1 MPAAPSA
8 PTTSGRR
15 IDTPKAWRVEEKEA
29 QDTANTAW
37 WHQFEDDVLNGLI
50 DEALK
55 QNNDLRV
62 ATARVDE
69 YVGRY
74 WVGRSGLFPQIGAN
88 AFAGQNRISEQG
100 ASTAALSGL
109 KNPTDSYQA
118 NFTGSWEI
126 DIWGKLRRATEASR
140 ADLLSTEEARQAV
153 ILSLVSAVANGY
165 ISLRD
170 FDKQLEIATRTAK
183 TREESYKLFKLR
195 YEGGV
200 ISELELNQVKSEYE
214 QALATI
220 PQVEKQIG
228 FQENALSV
236 LLGRN
241 PGPIDRGKSIDELA
255 LPAVPAGL
263 PSDLLEKRPDV
274 RQAEQALVA
283 ANARIGV
290 AKAQFFPTIS
300 LTGLFGWASTELSS
314 LFTGPAQVWSWG
326 GAAVAPIFTGGSLLG
341 QFWASEAIQQQT
353 LFNYQST
360 VQTAFREVNDALID
374 QRRTREQ
381 LEAQKRQVD
390 SLKEYA
396 RIARLRYDNGYTSY
410 IEVLDAERSLFSAE
424 LTYAQT
430 QGVLFVALVNLYKS
444 MGGGWVVEADKLT
457 SPETAHCAQGRQ
469 GRKGEKP
476 LRRTGMKPIHRHVTG
491 FWSEERSLTAFLI
504 LLIVEIFFLAPL
516 QITGL
521 AFRFINGMVFVLLLL
536 VGLLTMTKRKEF
548 QALATMIVVLAIVTR
563 VARRFFGVAGLEIL
577 DGLLMLLCTIGF
589 LVIVLWQVYREGP
602 VTAHRIQGAV
612 AGYLLLSVI
621 FAVAYSL
628 AETIQPGSFQM
639 SSVQDQVRAELVMD
653 RSFYYFSVV
662 TLTTTG
668 YGDITALSNSAR
680 TLVMME
686 ALIGQ
691 LYTAILIARLVSLH
705 VETKREK
712 RGGHQ

>member
-1 MPAAPSA
+1 MNKAILSLVIAMVLAGCAIGPDYKRP
-8 PTTSGRR
+8 
-15 IDTPKAWRVEEKEA
+15 ILDTPAAWRVQEQEA
-29 QDTANTAW
+29 KDTANTAW

-69 YVGRY
+69 YVGRF
-74 WVGRSGLFPQIGAN
+74 WVGRAGLFPQIGAYGS
-88 AFAGQNRISEQG
+88 ASQDRASERG
-100 ASTAALSGL
+100 ASPIPSSV
-109 KNPTDSYQA
+109 KNPSENYQA
-118 NFTGSWEI
+118 GFNGSWEI
-126 DIWGKLRRATEASR
+126 DIWGKLRRATEASK
-140 ADLLSTEEARQAV
+140 ADLLSTEEARHAV
-153 ILSLVSAVANGY
+153 ILSLVSAVAKGY

-170 FDKQLEIATRTAK
+170 FDKQLEIANRTAK

-241 PGPIDRGKSIDELA
+241 PGPIDRGKSIDELT
-255 LPAVPAGL
+255 LPAVPSGL

-274 RQAEQALVA
+274 RQAEQALVG

-300 LTGLFGWASTELSS
+300 LTGLFGWASTELSN
-314 LFTGPAQVWSWG
+314 LFNGPAQVWSWG

-430 QGVLFVALVNLYKS
+430 QGALFGALVNLYKS
-444 MGGGWVVEADKLT
+444 MGGGWVVEADRLT
-457 SPETAHCAQGRQ
+457 SPET
-469 GRKGEKP
+469 
-476 LRRTGMKPIHRHVTG
+476 
-491 FWSEERSLTAFLI
+491 FTA
-504 LLIVEIFFLAPL
+504 
-516 QITGL
+516 
-521 AFRFINGMVFVLLLL
+521 
-536 VGLLTMTKRKEF
+536 RKEDK
-548 QALATMIVVLAIVTR
+548 
-563 VARRFFGVAGLEIL
+563 E
-577 DGLLMLLCTIGF
+577 
-589 LVIVLWQVYREGP
+589 
-602 VTAHRIQGAV
+602 
-612 AGYLLLSVI
+612 
-621 FAVAYSL
+621 
-628 AETIQPGSFQM
+628 
-639 SSVQDQVRAELVMD
+639 
-653 RSFYYFSVV
+653 
-662 TLTTTG
+662 
-668 YGDITALSNSAR
+668 
-680 TLVMME
+680 
-686 ALIGQ
+686 
-691 LYTAILIARLVSLH
+691 
-705 VETKREK
+705 EK
-712 RGGHQ
+712 KNNP

>member
-1 MPAAPSA
+1 MNKAILSLLIAMVLAGCAIGPDYKRPTINTPA
-8 PTTSGRR
+8 
-15 IDTPKAWRVEEKEA
+15 AWRVEEKEA
-29 QDTANTAW
+29 QDKANTAW

-55 QNNDLRV
+55 QNNDLRI
-62 ATARVDE
+62 ATSRVDE
-69 YVGRY
+69 YVGRF
-74 WVGRSGLFPQIGAN
+74 WVGRSGLFPQIGAYGY
-88 AFAGQNRISEQG
+88 ATQDRASERG
-100 ASTAALSGL
+100 ATPIPSTM
-109 KNPTDSYQA
+109 KNPVENYQA
-118 NFTGSWEI
+118 GFSGSWEI
-126 DIWGKLRRATEASR
+126 DIWGKLRRATEASK

-165 ISLRD
+165 ILLRD
-170 FDKQLEIATRTAK
+170 YDKQLEIATRTAK

-220 PQVEKQIG
+220 PQVEKQIT

-241 PGPIDRGKSIDELA
+241 PGPIDRGKSIDELT

-300 LTGLFGWASTELSS
+300 LTGLFGWASVELSN

-326 GAAVAPIFTGGSLLG
+326 GAAVAPIFTGGSLMG

-360 VQTAFREVNDALID
+360 VQTAFREVDDSLAD
-374 QRRTREQ
+374 QKRTREQ

-390 SLKEYA
+390 ALKEYA
-396 RIARLRYDNGYTSY
+396 RIARLRYDNGYTSF

-430 QGVLFVALVNLYKS
+430 QGILFSALVNLYKA

-457 SPETAHCAQGRQ
+457 SPETA
-469 GRKGEKP
+469 
-476 LRRTGMKPIHRHVTG
+476 
-491 FWSEERSLTAFLI
+491 TA
-504 LLIVEIFFLAPL
+504 
-516 QITGL
+516 
-521 AFRFINGMVFVLLLL
+521 
-536 VGLLTMTKRKEF
+536 RKE
-548 QALATMIVVLAIVTR
+548 
-563 VARRFFGVAGLEIL
+563 
-577 DGLLMLLCTIGF
+577 D
-589 LVIVLWQVYREGP
+589 REEK
-602 VTAHRIQGAV
+602 T
-612 AGYLLLSVI
+612 
-621 FAVAYSL
+621 
-628 AETIQPGSFQM
+628 GSPEVD
-639 SSVQDQVRAELVMD
+639 S
-653 RSFYYFSVV
+653 
-662 TLTTTG
+662 G
-668 YGDITALSNSAR
+668 I
-680 TLVMME
+680 
-686 ALIGQ
+686 
-691 LYTAILIARLVSLH
+691 
-705 VETKREK
+705 
-712 RGGHQ
+712 

>member
-1 MPAAPSA
+1 MNKAILSLVVAMFLAGCAIGPDYKR
-8 PTTSGRR
+8 PT
-15 IDTPKAWRVEEKEA
+15 IDTPNAWRVQEQEA

-37 WHQFEDDVLNGLI
+37 WHQFDDPVMNGLI

-74 WVGRSGLFPQIGAN
+74 WVGRSGLFPQIGAS
-88 AFAGQNRISEQG
+88 AFAGQERASERG
-100 ASTAALSGL
+100 ASPIPSTV
-109 KNPTDSYQA
+109 KNPAESYQA
-118 NFTGSWEI
+118 TFSGNWEI
-126 DIWGKLRRATEASR
+126 DIWGKLRRATEASK

-165 ISLRD
+165 ITLRD
-170 FDKQLEIATRTAK
+170 FDKQLEIANRTAK

-300 LTGLFGWASTELSS
+300 LTGLFGWASTELSN
-314 LFTGPAQVWSWG
+314 LFNGPAQVWSWG

-430 QGVLFVALVNLYKS
+430 QGILFGALVNLYKS

-457 SPETAHCAQGRQ
+457 SPETATA
-469 GRKGEKP
+469 RKEDREEKTEKP
-476 LRRTGMKPIHRHVTG
+476 
-491 FWSEERSLTAFLI
+491 
-504 LLIVEIFFLAPL
+504 
-516 QITGL
+516 
-521 AFRFINGMVFVLLLL
+521 
-536 VGLLTMTKRKEF
+536 
-548 QALATMIVVLAIVTR
+548 
-563 VARRFFGVAGLEIL
+563 
-577 DGLLMLLCTIGF
+577 
-589 LVIVLWQVYREGP
+589 
-602 VTAHRIQGAV
+602 
-612 AGYLLLSVI
+612 
-621 FAVAYSL
+621 
-628 AETIQPGSFQM
+628 
-639 SSVQDQVRAELVMD
+639 
-653 RSFYYFSVV
+653 
-662 TLTTTG
+662 
-668 YGDITALSNSAR
+668 
-680 TLVMME
+680 
-686 ALIGQ
+686 
-691 LYTAILIARLVSLH
+691 
-705 VETKREK
+705 
-712 RGGHQ
+712 

>member
-1 MPAAPSA
+1 MNKTILFLLIAMFLAGCAIGPDYKRPV
-8 PTTSGRR
+8 

-29 QDTANTAW
+29 QDKANTVW

-74 WVGRSGLFPQIGAN
+74 WVGRSGLFPQIGAYGS
-88 AFAGQNRISEQG
+88 ATQDRATERG
-100 ASTAALSGL
+100 ATPIPSTL
-109 KNPTDSYQA
+109 KNPVENYQA
-118 NFTGSWEI
+118 GFSGNWEI
-126 DIWGKLRRATEASR
+126 DIWGKLRRATEASK

-165 ISLRD
+165 ILLRD
-170 FDKQLEIATRTAK
+170 YDKQLEIATRTAQ

-200 ISELELNQVKSEYE
+200 ISELELNQVKSEFE
-214 QALATI
+214 QAMATI
-220 PQVEKQIG
+220 PLVEKQIG

-236 LLGRN
+236 LVGRN

-263 PSDLLEKRPDV
+263 PSDLLEKRPDI

-300 LTGLFGWASTELSS
+300 LTGLFGWASSELSN

-353 LFNYQST
+353 LFNYQIT

-390 SLKEYA
+390 ALKEYA
-396 RIARLRYDNGYTSY
+396 RIARLRYDNGYTSF

-430 QGVLFVALVNLYKS
+430 QGILFGALVNVYKS
-444 MGGGWVVEADKLT
+444 MGGGWVVEADRLT
-457 SPETAHCAQGRQ
+457 SPETATA
-469 GRKGEKP
+469 RKEDREEKKEKP
-476 LRRTGMKPIHRHVTG
+476 
-491 FWSEERSLTAFLI
+491 
-504 LLIVEIFFLAPL
+504 
-516 QITGL
+516 
-521 AFRFINGMVFVLLLL
+521 
-536 VGLLTMTKRKEF
+536 
-548 QALATMIVVLAIVTR
+548 
-563 VARRFFGVAGLEIL
+563 
-577 DGLLMLLCTIGF
+577 
-589 LVIVLWQVYREGP
+589 
-602 VTAHRIQGAV
+602 
-612 AGYLLLSVI
+612 
-621 FAVAYSL
+621 
-628 AETIQPGSFQM
+628 
-639 SSVQDQVRAELVMD
+639 
-653 RSFYYFSVV
+653 
-662 TLTTTG
+662 
-668 YGDITALSNSAR
+668 
-680 TLVMME
+680 
-686 ALIGQ
+686 
-691 LYTAILIARLVSLH
+691 
-705 VETKREK
+705 
-712 RGGHQ
+712 